1 MVPTL
6 GLILLCHVCNLL
18 LSQGSKHS
26 NSQGYWEGFQPCRQ
40 PGTRGLKG
48 HTRGQC
54 YAELWMLMLIRWMVG
69 EFLLRYLSSSPLI
82 FLCKSLC
89 IVLVVPQQ
97 LAELPVEKCKWN
109 MLLLE
114 ISSGTIHYGMCWPPC
129 FQFHA
134 FSFYLSSV
142 HFNSRSEPYVCKK
155 LDSQIFM
162 QTVFRWCIPLQ
173 VQATP
178 RGYLMASC
186 SKSTHQTLSR
196 ITGVW
201 KSRRGGLITEHI
213 SEPTSIPTTSKRTAE
228 KSCSIWPAHW
238 ADCVG
243 CGAGWRLGVHCHC
256 RCNNLGSNRWVFWS
270 GAEQRHY
277 TRNATPTTS
286 RNKSV
291 LSNLLSNASNDTV
304 CLSQFLYTSP
314 VGSKDSDAY
323 LQWIWTNELFNSSK
337 MVLYLSSTILFS
349 VLWEFM
355 LK

>member
-1 MVPTL
+1 
-6 GLILLCHVCNLL
+6 
-18 LSQGSKHS
+18 
-26 NSQGYWEGFQPCRQ
+26 
-40 PGTRGLKG
+40 
-48 HTRGQC
+48 
-54 YAELWMLMLIRWMVG
+54 
-69 EFLLRYLSSSPLI
+69 
-82 FLCKSLC
+82 
-89 IVLVVPQQ
+89 
-97 LAELPVEKCKWN
+97 
-109 MLLLE
+109 
-114 ISSGTIHYGMCWPPC
+114 
-129 FQFHA
+129 
-134 FSFYLSSV
+134 
-142 HFNSRSEPYVCKK
+142 
-155 LDSQIFM
+155 M

-173 VQATP
+173 IQATP
-178 RGYLMASC
+178 RCYLMASC
-186 SKSTHQTLSR
+186 SMSTHQTLSR

-256 RCNNLGSNRWVFWS
+256 GCNNLGSNRWVFWS

-286 RNKSV
+286 CNKSV
-291 LSNLLSNASNDTV
+291 LCNLLSNASNDTV
-304 CLSQFLYTSP
+304 RLSQFLYTSP

-337 MVLYLSSTILFS
+337 IVLYLSSMVLFS

-355 LK
+355 LKYQSVESCVKRFRSIKSSTGHVKGLTGQLPLGLEHCLFLYPLVITSRKTLLIADILVVE